1 MLKKSVVIKRKKM
14 NIPDINFKNL
24 IFFSLFFSG
33 VIIGVMTIKSKE
45 SVLNSLLIEFFNSY
59 IAENKSSSFLVCFL
73 ESFLIFSF
81 TPFLTFIFGLSAV
94 GLPVIIATPAI
105 TGALTGM
112 ATGFLFFNYS
122 LQGLCFSA
130 LIIAPAVS
138 IVVATLI
145 KCCSEAIIMSM
156 DIITCIGGY
165 QNNLKQNN
173 MKDYCLRF
181 LVLFVPIIISALLNV
196 LSLKIFVNLFSF
208 VWVICFYTFNFCWTG
223 SFNVTQRVGFCC
235 IF

>member
-1 MLKKSVVIKRKKM
+1 
-14 NIPDINFKNL
+14 
-24 IFFSLFFSG
+24 
-33 VIIGVMTIKSKE
+33 MTIKSKE

-81 TPFLTFIFGLSAV
+81 TPFLTFVFGLSAV

-165 QNNLKQNN
+165 QNNFKQNN
-173 MKDYCLRF
+173 MKDYCIRF

-196 LSLKIFVNLFSF
+196 LSFKIFVNLFSF
-208 VWVICFYTFNFCWTG
+208 V
-223 SFNVTQRVGFCC
+223 
-235 IF
+235 